1 MQTED
6 QKTEARC
13 TDWIRYPHLG
23 MAAYRIWQITN
34 GVLWLQAH
42 EWQLADGSSHMSE
55 WSPGADGFV
64 LNAQLVAEIS

>member
-42 EWQLADGSSHMSE
+42 EWQLIPHERMVPRRGRLCPECSACR
-55 WSPGADGFV
+55 
-64 LNAQLVAEIS
+64 